1 MAVDPIEQF
10 QIHKIFTI
18 GHIGGQEIAFTSSSA
33 YMFLA
38 VAVIALLMIGGSAGR
53 QLVPGRIQS
62 VAELSYEFV
71 ASMIRSTA
79 GSEGMRFF
87 PLVFSIFMFICV
99 SNVIGIIPYAFTVSS
114 QLIVTAAM
122 ALFVFFLVLFYGL
135 YKNGLKFF
143 KLFVPSGV
151 PIFIMPIV
159 VPIEVISFLLKPISH
174 SVRLFANMLAGHIAL
189 KVFASFVVMLGTLGI
204 LGGFGAV
211 LPLGLTIALTALE
224 LLVAFLQAYVFAIL
238 TCIYLNDA
246 LHPGHCSG
254 PSQQTSTRSSFH
266 GSDCREIHWRW
277 YCLHWHGWRR
287 RRRGH
292 HLRQLSRRRGAQ
304 SFRRA
309 GPVRQPDFRLRRD
322 RSTLDLLA
330 ADWAAAAVC
339 ALIHPRSGG

>member
-1 MAVDPIEQF
+1 MAVDPIHQF

-38 VAVIALLMIGGSAGR
+38 VAVISLLMIGGSAGR

-135 YKNGLKFF
+135 YRNGLKFF

-189 KVFASFVVMLGTLGI
+189 KVFASFVVMLGALGI
-204 LGGFGAV
+204 LGVFGAV

-246 LHPGHCSG
+246 LHPGH
-254 PSQQTSTRSSFH
+254 
-266 GSDCREIHWRW
+266 
-277 YCLHWHGWRR
+277 
-287 RRRGH
+287 
-292 HLRQLSRRRGAQ
+292 
-304 SFRRA
+304 
-309 GPVRQPDFRLRRD
+309 
-322 RSTLDLLA
+322 
-330 ADWAAAAVC
+330 
-339 ALIHPRSGG
+339 